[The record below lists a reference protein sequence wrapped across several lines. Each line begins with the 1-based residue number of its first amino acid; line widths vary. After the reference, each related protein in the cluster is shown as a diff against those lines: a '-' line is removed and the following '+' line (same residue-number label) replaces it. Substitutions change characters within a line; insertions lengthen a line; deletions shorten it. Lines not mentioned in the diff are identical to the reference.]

1 MHTFPQWISMVDK
14 FMLTLGGITTWDL
27 PESLRLPWRELWLH
41 GHSAEAVA
49 RQALSMDNG

>member
-1 MHTFPQWISMVDK
+1 MVDK